1 MSKEIDLI
9 FEAADRGEID
19 VFEVNK
25 RLAEQEAGY
34 YLDPWKNRI
43 HRNEPENIY
52 NGVGMMDTGTGTM
65 DKVRLV
71 NGKLTEPAF
80 NPDSFGADNI
90 PRVMVLCG
98 GETYYIAEDG
108 VTLTEDEPAK
118 PAKREVLRKP
128 DMRRKK
134 EYAGT
139 VQRQYT
145 AAGTYDVTY
154 NEDGYGVK
162 ATRV

>member
-9 FEAADRGEID
+9 FEAIDRGELD
-19 VFEVNK
+19 VFEANK

-34 YLDPWKNRI
+34 YLDPWKNVI

-71 NGKLTEPAF
+71 NGKLTEPVFDPDAF
-80 NPDSFGADNI
+80 TAENM
-90 PRVMVLCG
+90 PRVYVECA
-98 GETYYIAEDG
+98 GETYIIAEDG
-108 VTLTEDEPAK
+108 VTLTEYEPAEVEK
-118 PAKREVLRKP
+118 KEVLRKP
-128 DMRRKK
+128 DMRRKR

-139 VQRQYT
+139 VQRQHT

-154 NEDGYGVK
+154 NEDGYAVK

>member
-9 FEAADRGEID
+9 FEAKDRGELD
-19 VFEVNK
+19 VFEVNE

-34 YLDPWKNRI
+34 YLDPWKNVI

-71 NGKLTEPAF
+71 NGKLTEAVFDPDAF
-80 NPDSFGADNI
+80 TAENM
-90 PRVMVLCG
+90 PRVMVLCA

-118 PAKREVLRKP
+118 PAKRELLRRP
-128 DMRRKK
+128 DMRRKR

-139 VQRQYT
+139 VQRQDT
-145 AAGTYDVTY
+145 AQGFYDVTY
-154 NEDGYGVK
+154 NEDGYAVK